1 MADFLEERLLSL
13 IRYGSSYADDYA
25 VNVVMT
31 SGGSEYRSLVHPF
44 PVRTF
49 DVSWML
55 DKDTTYTSLQ
65 GVYHRAHGKYAGF
78 RARCEDEY
86 SSNGRVGTPV
96 ETDQL
101 CKKISTTEWQLRKFY
116 GTDGMAGGAGY
127 PYRVIFKPVSGT
139 VKVAVNGT
147 LVEGPGANWTVS
159 TTTGKVTL
167 SAGVAATVVADNV
180 RAGFEFDF
188 PVRFNT
194 VLPVGQDYPALR
206 VVDGVELIELLNP

>member
-78 RARCEDEY
+78 RARCEDEALRKMVFGPDTSRADTPPAPAGGQVLFEHVPSDTPVY
-86 SSNGRVGTPV
+86 AFRWQEAGGQRTARVG
-96 ETDQL
+96 
-101 CKKISTTEWQLRKFY
+101 
-116 GTDGMAGGAGY
+116 G
-127 PYRVIFKPVSGT
+127 
-139 VKVAVNGT
+139 
-147 LVEGPGANWTVS
+147 
-159 TTTGKVTL
+159 
-167 SAGVAATVVADNV
+167 
-180 RAGFEFDF
+180 
-188 PVRFNT
+188 
-194 VLPVGQDYPALR
+194 
-206 VVDGVELIELLNP
+206 